1 MPWLRRPASEAPAI
15 IQTRDNSCSDHAA
28 YRAGDMEQSGSEY
41 IVKVEPTKFPS
52 GKSSLAG
59 TAGRMKLTS
68 TEMGKM
74 VEKTGC
80 GLRVS
85 NSLQGA
91 GGGYRT
97 GVWTC

>member
-1 MPWLRRPASEAPAI
+1 
-15 IQTRDNSCSDHAA
+15 
-28 YRAGDMEQSGSEY
+28 MEQAGSEY
-41 IVKVEPTKFPS
+41 ILKVEPTKFPS
-52 GKSSLAG
+52 GHSCSLAG

-80 GLRVS
+80 GVWVS

-91 GGGYRT
+91 GGGGTELESGPARCQEST
-97 GVWTC
+97 TP

>member
-1 MPWLRRPASEAPAI
+1 
-15 IQTRDNSCSDHAA
+15 
-28 YRAGDMEQSGSEY
+28 MEQSGSEY
-41 IVKVEPTKFPS
+41 ILKVEPTKFPS
-52 GKSSLAG
+52 GKSSSAG

-91 GGGYRT
+91 GGGGTELESGPARCQEST
-97 GVWTC
+97 TP